1 MLSEKFSRPQSRYFF
16 DRSIFVVIAPVF
28 AAQREREQ
36 VYENVLRT
44 NGIPDERSKIE
55 KSGSTIF
62 VSSRRLLSLMSKKSP
77 VEYPSF
83 TVCINMDREI
93 TGAVGNMT
101 GWPNEQYKKYT
112 AFPFEPLRTVNDGFC
127 W

>member
-1 MLSEKFSRPQSRYFF
+1 MVNVACILCDQS
-16 DRSIFVVIAPVF
+16 I
-28 AAQREREQ
+28 
-36 VYENVLRT
+36 
-44 NGIPDERSKIE
+44 
-55 KSGSTIF
+55 
-62 VSSRRLLSLMSKKSP
+62 RLLHQILFKRVSTSSYVMNESP
-77 VEYPSF
+77 FEYPSF

-101 GWPNEQYKKYT
+101 WWSNEQYKKYT

>member
-1 MLSEKFSRPQSRYFF
+1 MAEASKKVTF
-16 DRSIFVVIAPVF
+16 
-28 AAQREREQ
+28 
-36 VYENVLRT
+36 
-44 NGIPDERSKIE
+44 KIE
-55 KSGSTIF
+55 FAFRVLYWVLWLMLLAYCVIKVSDCYIKYSLKRIST
-62 VSSRRLLSLMSKKSP
+62 SSYVMNESP
-77 VEYPSF
+77 FEYPSF

-101 GWPNEQYKKYT
+101 WWSNEQYKRYT